1 RSPEQGSRP
10 CCARYRSPPCRMD
23 TMPNRERCVR
33 PKRRSRLITGRF
45 ETVDSTPEP
54 SKRAPQRWG
63 KLLQIE
69 GQRTWRPEEFGEILR
84 HQLNAPLGSRSEEH
98 TSELQSLPTSRMP
111 S

>member
-1 RSPEQGSRP
+1 
-10 CCARYRSPPCRMD
+10 MD

-33 PKRRSRLITGRF
+33 PKRRCRLITGRF

-69 GQRTWRPEEFGEILR
+69 GQRTWRPEELGEILR
-84 HQLNAPLGSRSEEH
+84 HQLNAPLGSDLEYTAPATADHPKALAASE
-98 TSELQSLPTSRMP
+98 SLKSRGFG
-111 S
+111 